1 MDWPRW
7 TIGRGPAR
15 SSDLNPMDFYLWGD
29 IKTAVYRTKPRSI
42 DELKQRITDAVT
54 AIPVGYLQNAFREF
68 ERRVRLII
76 ANNGA
81 HIEIY

>member
-1 MDWPRW
+1 
-7 TIGRGPAR
+7 
-15 SSDLNPMDFYLWGD
+15 MDFCLWGH

-42 DELKQRITDAVT
+42 DELKQSITDALT
-54 AIPVGYLQNAFREF
+54 AILVGHLQNTFREF

-81 HIEIY
+81 HIKIY